1 MNNLFYGGNLGIL
14 RKFIR
19 NETIDLCSIAQLFS
33 RDKSFGIIEQFDG
46 VIIPIEMRRKIE
58 SKRETA

>member
-1 MNNLFYGGNLGIL
+1 MKKLFYCHDLDVL

-19 NETIDLCSIAQLFS
+19 NEMIDLCRIAQLFS
-33 RDKSFGIIEQFDG
+33 RDKSFGIIEQFEG